1 MSDRLLKA
9 VYAMQACH
17 ALAERNRLYKYT
29 ALPYWTALLGRIAI
43 WMLSYTW
50 THMV

>member
-17 ALAERNRLYKYT
+17 ALAEQNKLYIG
-29 ALPYWTALLGRIAI
+29 L
-43 WMLSYTW
+43 
-50 THMV
+50 H